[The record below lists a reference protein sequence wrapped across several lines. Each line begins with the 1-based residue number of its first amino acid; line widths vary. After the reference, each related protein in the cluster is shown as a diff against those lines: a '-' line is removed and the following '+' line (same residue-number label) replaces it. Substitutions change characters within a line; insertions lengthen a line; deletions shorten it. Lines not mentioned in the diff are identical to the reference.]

1 VRIMAIPL
9 TSGNVTPGKEQPGG
23 RTWRWNGKPPG
34 WPYDPATH
42 DPAPG
47 TAVREGVNHRKQDE
61 RAKRI
66 ERYIQARD
74 KGLDNK
80 EAAAEVGVSWNNAGR
95 EYESVYRDVV
105 AGRESAS

>member
-1 VRIMAIPL
+1 MRITAIPL
-9 TSGNVTPGKEQPGG
+9 TSGNVTPGKEQPGT
-23 RTWRWNGKPPG
+23 RTWRWNGKPEG

-47 TAVREGVNHRKQDE
+47 TAVREGVNQRHQDK

-74 KGLDNK
+74 GGMDKK
-80 EAAAEVGVSWNNAGR
+80 EAAAEVKVSWKNAGR
-95 EYESVYRDVV
+95 EYESVYEDIV
-105 AGRESAS
+105 AAREAAS